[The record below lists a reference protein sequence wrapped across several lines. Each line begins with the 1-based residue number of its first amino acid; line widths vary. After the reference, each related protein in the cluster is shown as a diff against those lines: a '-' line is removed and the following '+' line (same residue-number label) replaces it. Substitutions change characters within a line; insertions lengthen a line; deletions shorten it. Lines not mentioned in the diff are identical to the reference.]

1 MNRLGQCQKLNR
13 LQSHYLNS
21 NLMVEN
27 KIHKWFICQKPQ
39 FEGFHS
45 AVPVLPDNTLGQKAR
60 ADRMKASSTLHGHLD
75 TL

>member
-1 MNRLGQCQKLNR
+1 
-13 LQSHYLNS
+13 
-21 NLMVEN
+21 MVEN